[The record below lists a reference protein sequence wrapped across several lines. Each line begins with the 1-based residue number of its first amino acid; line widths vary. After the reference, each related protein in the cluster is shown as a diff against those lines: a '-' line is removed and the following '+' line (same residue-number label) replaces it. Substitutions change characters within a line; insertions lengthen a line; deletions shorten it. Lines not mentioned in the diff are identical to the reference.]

1 MHVESRDKV
10 YVLACVALLSMR
22 CEQAK
27 DASSGREVLDRAR
40 SCHAPTH
47 GARPPRAPAP
57 AQVVDAGRQIGAL
70 SHEGPHGRFNFHSR
84 AMSNS

>member
-40 SCHAPTH
+40 SCHARTH
-47 GARPPRAPAP
+47 GAAAPRPGLGGGRWTANQRA
-57 AQVVDAGRQIGAL
+57 QSRGATWTL
-70 SHEGPHGRFNFHSR
+70 
-84 AMSNS
+84 